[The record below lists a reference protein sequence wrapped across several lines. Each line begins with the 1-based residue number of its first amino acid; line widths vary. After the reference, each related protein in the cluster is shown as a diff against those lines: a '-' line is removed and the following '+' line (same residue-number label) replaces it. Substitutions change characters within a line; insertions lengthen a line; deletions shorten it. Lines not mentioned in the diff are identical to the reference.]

1 MKMGQNSYDRHMVN
15 KNYNGQR
22 TRVRGERSN
31 PVISR
36 GIVEMDSIEEILF
49 EAYNRNKFNEVRD
62 RAMDII
68 LENKNR
74 VISRI
79 EAYTMA
85 YKEIIDNDDA
95 SI

>member
-1 MKMGQNSYDRHMVN
+1 M
-15 KNYNGQR
+15 NYNGQR
-22 TRVRGERSN
+22 SRTRIRGERSN

-36 GIVEMDSIEEILF
+36 GIVEMDSIEEILYK
-49 EAYNRNKFNEVRD
+49 AYNNNKFNEVRD

-68 LENKNR
+68 LENNNR

-85 YKEIIDNDDA
+85 YNEIIEDNKE
-95 SI
+95 

>member
-1 MKMGQNSYDRHMVN
+1 MGQNSYDEHMVN

-36 GIVEMDSIEEILF
+36 GIVEMDSIEEILYN
-49 EAYNRNKFNEVRD
+49 AYNKNKFNEVRD

-68 LENKNR
+68 VENNNR

-79 EAYTMA
+79 EAYTIA
-85 YKEIIDNDDA
+85 YNEIIED
-95 SI
+95 SKE

>member
-1 MKMGQNSYDRHMVN
+1 M
-15 KNYNGQR
+15 NYNGQR
-22 TRVRGERSN
+22 SRTRIRGERSN

-36 GIVEMDSIEEILF
+36 GIVEMDSIEEILYK
-49 EAYNRNKFNEVRD
+49 AYNNNKFNEVRD

-68 LENKNR
+68 LENNNR

-85 YKEIIDNDDA
+85 YNEIIED
-95 SI
+95 SKE

>member
-1 MKMGQNSYDRHMVN
+1 MK
-15 KNYNGQR
+15 YNGQR
-22 TRVRGERSN
+22 TRIRGERSN

-36 GIVEMDSIEEILF
+36 GIEEMDNIEEILYK
-49 EAYNRNKFNEVRD
+49 AYNNNKFNEVRD

-85 YKEIIDNDDA
+85 YNEVIDNKDV
-95 SI
+95 

>member
-1 MKMGQNSYDRHMVN
+1 MKMGQNSYDEHMVN

-68 LENKNR
+68 VENNNR
-74 VISRI
+74 VISRL
-79 EAYTMA
+79 EAYTIA
-85 YKEIIDNDDA
+85 YNEIIEDTL
-95 SI
+95 

>member
-1 MKMGQNSYDRHMVN
+1 MGQNSYDRHMVN

-36 GIVEMDSIEEILF
+36 GIVEMDSIEEILY
-49 EAYNRNKFNEVRD
+49 EAYNKNKFNEVRD

-79 EAYTMA
+79 EAYTIA
-85 YKEIIDNDDA
+85 YNEIIDNTL
-95 SI
+95 

>member
-1 MKMGQNSYDRHMVN
+1 MKMGQNSYDEHMN
-15 KNYNGQR
+15 SMNYNGQR
-22 TRVRGERSN
+22 SRIKVRGERSN

-68 LENKNR
+68 IENKNR

-85 YKEIIDNDDA
+85 YNEIIEDTP
-95 SI
+95 

>member
-1 MKMGQNSYDRHMVN
+1 MKMGQNSYDEHMVN

-36 GIVEMDSIEEILF
+36 GIVEMDSIEEILY
-49 EAYNRNKFNEVRD
+49 EAYNKNKFNEVRD

-68 LENKNR
+68 LENNNR
-74 VISRI
+74 VISRL
-79 EAYTMA
+79 EAYTIA
-85 YKEIIDNDDA
+85 YNEIIDNTL
-95 SI
+95 

>member
-1 MKMGQNSYDRHMVN
+1 MGQNSYDRHMVN

-79 EAYTMA
+79 DAYTMA
-85 YKEIIDNDDA
+85 YNEIIEDTPQ
-95 SI
+95 I

>member
-1 MKMGQNSYDRHMVN
+1 MGQNSYDRHMIN

-36 GIVEMDSIEEILF
+36 GIVEMDTIEEILYK
-49 EAYNRNKFNEVRD
+49 AYNNNKFNEVRD

-85 YKEIIDNDDA
+85 YNEIIDNNDV
-95 SI
+95 

>member
-1 MKMGQNSYDRHMVN
+1 MGQNSYDEHMN
-15 KNYNGQR
+15 SMNYNGQR
-22 TRVRGERSN
+22 SRTRIRGERSN

-36 GIVEMDSIEEILF
+36 GIVEMDSIEEILYK
-49 EAYNRNKFNEVRD
+49 AYNNNKFNEVRD

-68 LENKNR
+68 LENNNR

-85 YKEIIDNDDA
+85 YNEIIED
-95 SI
+95 SKE

>member
-1 MKMGQNSYDRHMVN
+1 MGQNSYDRHMVN

-68 LENKNR
+68 LENNNR
-74 VISRI
+74 VISRL
-79 EAYTMA
+79 EAYTIA
-85 YKEIIDNDDA
+85 YNEIIDNTL
-95 SI
+95 

>member
-1 MKMGQNSYDRHMVN
+1 MKMGQNSYDEHMVN

-22 TRVRGERSN
+22 TKVRGERSN

-62 RAMDII
+62 RASDI
-68 LENKNR
+68 LLNNKNKL
-74 VISRI
+74 ISRI

-85 YKEIIDNDDA
+85 YNEIIDNNE
-95 SI
+95 

>member
-1 MKMGQNSYDRHMVN
+1 MKMGQNSYDEHMVN

-49 EAYNRNKFNEVRD
+49 EAYNKNKFNEVRD

-74 VISRI
+74 VISRL
-79 EAYTMA
+79 EAYTIA
-85 YKEIIDNDDA
+85 YNEIIDNTL
-95 SI
+95 

>member
-1 MKMGQNSYDRHMVN
+1 MGQNSYDEHMN
-15 KNYNGQR
+15 SMNYNGQR
-22 TRVRGERSN
+22 TRTRIRGERSN

-36 GIVEMDSIEEILF
+36 GIVEMDSIEEILYK
-49 EAYNRNKFNEVRD
+49 AYNNNKFNEVRD

-68 LENKNR
+68 LENNNR

-85 YKEIIDNDDA
+85 YNEIIED
-95 SI
+95 SKE

>member
-1 MKMGQNSYDRHMVN
+1 MKMGQNSYDGHMVN
-15 KNYNGQR
+15 KNYNGQRSR

-36 GIVEMDSIEEILF
+36 GIVEMDTIEEILYK
-49 EAYNRNKFNEVRD
+49 AYNKNKFNEVRD

-74 VISRI
+74 VISRL
-79 EAYTMA
+79 EAYTIA
-85 YKEIIDNDDA
+85 YNEIIEDTP
-95 SI
+95 

>member
-1 MKMGQNSYDRHMVN
+1 MNKVN
-15 KNYNGQR
+15 R

-68 LENKNR
+68 VENNNR
-74 VISRI
+74 VISRL
-79 EAYTMA
+79 EAYTIA
-85 YKEIIDNDDA
+85 YNEIIDNTL
-95 SI
+95 

>member
-49 EAYNRNKFNEVRD
+49 EAYNKNKFNEVRD

-74 VISRI
+74 VISRL

-85 YKEIIDNDDA
+85 YNEIIDNTL
-95 SI
+95 

>member
-1 MKMGQNSYDRHMVN
+1 MMNKVN
-15 KNYNGQR
+15 R

-74 VISRI
+74 VISRL

-85 YKEIIDNDDA
+85 YNEIIDNTP
-95 SI
+95 

>member
-1 MKMGQNSYDRHMVN
+1 MGQNSYDRHMVN

-36 GIVEMDSIEEILF
+36 GIVEMDSIEEILY
-49 EAYNRNKFNEVRD
+49 EAYNKNKFNEVRD

-74 VISRI
+74 VISRL
-79 EAYTMA
+79 EAYTIA
-85 YKEIIDNDDA
+85 YNEIIDNTL
-95 SI
+95 

>member
-1 MKMGQNSYDRHMVN
+1 MVN

-36 GIVEMDSIEEILF
+36 GIVEMDTIEEILYK
-49 EAYNRNKFNEVRD
+49 AYNRNKFNEVRD

-74 VISRI
+74 VISRL
-79 EAYTMA
+79 EAYTIA

>member
-1 MKMGQNSYDRHMVN
+1 MKMGQNSYDEHMVN

-49 EAYNRNKFNEVRD
+49 EAYNKNKFNEVRD

-68 LENKNR
+68 LENNNR
-74 VISRI
+74 VISRL

-85 YKEIIDNDDA
+85 YNEIIDNTLQ
-95 SI
+95 I

>member
-1 MKMGQNSYDRHMVN
+1 MGQNSYDEHMN
-15 KNYNGQR
+15 TMNYNGQRSR

-36 GIVEMDSIEEILF
+36 GIVEMDTIEEILYK
-49 EAYNRNKFNEVRD
+49 AYNKNKFNEVRD

-85 YKEIIDNDDA
+85 YNEIIED
-95 SI
+95 SKE

>member
-36 GIVEMDSIEEILF
+36 GIVEMDTIEEILYK
-49 EAYNRNKFNEVRD
+49 AYNNNKFNEVRD

-85 YKEIIDNDDA
+85 YNEIIDNNDV
-95 SI
+95 

>member
-1 MKMGQNSYDRHMVN
+1 MGQNSYDEHMVN

-22 TRVRGERSN
+22 SRVKVRGERSN

-36 GIVEMDSIEEILF
+36 GIVEMDTIEEILYK
-49 EAYNRNKFNEVRD
+49 AYNNNKFNEVRD

-68 LENKNR
+68 VENNNR
-74 VISRI
+74 VISRL

-85 YKEIIDNDDA
+85 YNEIIDNNDV
-95 SI
+95 

>member
-1 MKMGQNSYDRHMVN
+1 MGQNSYDRHMVN

-36 GIVEMDSIEEILF
+36 GIVEMDSIEEILY
-49 EAYNRNKFNEVRD
+49 EAYNKNKFNEVRD

-74 VISRI
+74 VISRL
-79 EAYTMA
+79 EAYTIA
-85 YKEIIDNDDA
+85 YNEIIEDTP
-95 SI
+95 

>member
-49 EAYNRNKFNEVRD
+49 EAYNKNKFNEVRD

-68 LENKNR
+68 VENKNR
-74 VISRI
+74 VISRL
-79 EAYTMA
+79 EAYTIA
-85 YKEIIDNDDA
+85 YNEIIDNTL
-95 SI
+95 

>member
-1 MKMGQNSYDRHMVN
+1 MGQNSYDEHMN
-15 KNYNGQR
+15 SKNYNGQR
-22 TRVRGERSN
+22 PRTRIRGERSN

-36 GIVEMDSIEEILF
+36 GIVEMDSIEEILYN
-49 EAYNRNKFNEVRD
+49 AYNRNKFNEVRD

-68 LENKNR
+68 LENNNR

-85 YKEIIDNDDA
+85 YNEIIEDNKE
-95 SI
+95 

>member
-1 MKMGQNSYDRHMVN
+1 MGQNSYDEHMVN

-49 EAYNRNKFNEVRD
+49 EAYNKNKFNEVRD

-74 VISRI
+74 VISRL

-85 YKEIIDNDDA
+85 YNEIIDNTL
-95 SI
+95 